1 MNKTIRTLAPE
12 IMRGR
17 ISPVTLTEEV
27 LQRAERLN
35 PTINSY
41 ITILR
46 DRALREA
53 EAAEGAIREGKYSG
67 PLHGI
72 PIAMKDIFY
81 IKGVRCTAGSK
92 ILATNVAN
100 YDSLVV
106 KRLIGAGAV
115 LIGTT
120 NLHEFASGVTNVNP
134 FYGPVRNPWDTD
146 RVSGGS
152 SGGSA
157 AAVAAEMTVAALGTD
172 TSGSVRI
179 PSSLCGVV
187 GLKPTYGRIS
197 RVGVIP
203 LSTSFDTVGTLT
215 SCAWDAAA
223 LLQELAG
230 YENADMTTEEV
241 GVPNYLSE
249 LEVPLE
255 TPRLGVLRPYFL
267 DDIDPQ
273 VVEVFS
279 KFLDRMSRGTAS
291 ISDVGMRKIEKVY
304 EVWAAVRRS
313 EATAFHEQWLST
325 MPEKYGEDVRKLLE
339 KGREITAVQYINAQD
354 SRPTLRGRL
363 PTEDS
368 FWLRGAARRA
378 PASSPTGWKTQIDSK
393 KSKTCLKSGPLEG
406 IRVLEL
412 GTAVA
417 GPLCAALLGDMGADV
432 IKIEAPDHGD
442 DSRRWGTTVKEE
454 SPYFVQ
460 YNRDK
465 RSIALDI
472 RREEGRA
479 ILLKLV
485 KRSDVLIENFRPGTM
500 KRLGLSYALLRRLNR
515 KIVYCSVSGFGQTGP
530 YSRLGGY
537 DAIIQALSGLMSVT
551 GEAKGPPLRVGVPIT
566 DILAALYAAF
576 SVTLA
581 LFARDRTKGG
591 QLIDVSLFESG
602 VSAVSQWITISKLTG
617 APVRRFGNSYPLL
630 APYELFETKDRP
642 IVVAV
647 GNDEH
652 WARLCRTI
660 EREDLIADPRFRSNP
675 DRILP
680 ANRKILIGILREA
693 LTKRPSDSWV
703 GAFRD
708 AGIPAG
714 VINSIEDLAHDP
726 QLRARG
732 AFAEVKRS
740 TLGKVEIV
748 AALPKFSETP
758 GRIRLPSPR
767 LGEQTD
773 GVLREVGFSRKEIL
787 GLRRSGTIR

>member
-1 MNKTIRTLAPE
+1 MKKTIRTLAPE

-35 PTINSY
+35 PTINSF

-157 AAVAAEMTVAALGTD
+157 AAVAAGMTVAALGTD

-230 YENADMTTEEV
+230 YENGDITTEEV
-241 GVPNYLSE
+241 GVPNYLSD

-267 DDIDPQ
+267 DDIDP
-273 VVEVFS
+273 
-279 KFLDRMSRGTAS
+279 
-291 ISDVGMRKIEKVY
+291 
-304 EVWAAVRRS
+304 
-313 EATAFHEQWLST
+313 
-325 MPEKYGEDVRKLLE
+325 
-339 KGREITAVQYINAQD
+339 
-354 SRPTLRGRL
+354 
-363 PTEDS
+363 
-368 FWLRGAARRA
+368 
-378 PASSPTGWKTQIDSK
+378 
-393 KSKTCLKSGPLEG
+393 
-406 IRVLEL
+406 
-412 GTAVA
+412 
-417 GPLCAALLGDMGADV
+417 
-432 IKIEAPDHGD
+432 
-442 DSRRWGTTVKEE
+442 
-454 SPYFVQ
+454 
-460 YNRDK
+460 
-465 RSIALDI
+465 
-472 RREEGRA
+472 
-479 ILLKLV
+479 
-485 KRSDVLIENFRPGTM
+485 
-500 KRLGLSYALLRRLNR
+500 
-515 KIVYCSVSGFGQTGP
+515 
-530 YSRLGGY
+530 
-537 DAIIQALSGLMSVT
+537 
-551 GEAKGPPLRVGVPIT
+551 
-566 DILAALYAAF
+566 
-576 SVTLA
+576 
-581 LFARDRTKGG
+581 
-591 QLIDVSLFESG
+591 
-602 VSAVSQWITISKLTG
+602 
-617 APVRRFGNSYPLL
+617 
-630 APYELFETKDRP
+630 
-642 IVVAV
+642 
-647 GNDEH
+647 
-652 WARLCRTI
+652 
-660 EREDLIADPRFRSNP
+660 
-675 DRILP
+675 
-680 ANRKILIGILREA
+680 
-693 LTKRPSDSWV
+693 
-703 GAFRD
+703 
-708 AGIPAG
+708 
-714 VINSIEDLAHDP
+714 
-726 QLRARG
+726 
-732 AFAEVKRS
+732 
-740 TLGKVEIV
+740 
-748 AALPKFSETP
+748 
-758 GRIRLPSPR
+758 
-767 LGEQTD
+767 
-773 GVLREVGFSRKEIL
+773 
-787 GLRRSGTIR
+787 

>member
-1 MNKTIRTLAPE
+1 MKKTIRTLAPE

-35 PTINSY
+35 PTINSF

-273 VVEVFS
+273 VAEVFS
-279 KFLDRMSRGTAS
+279 KFLDRMSGGTVS
-291 ISDVGMRKIEKVY
+291 ISDVGVRKIEKVY

-339 KGREITAVQYINAQD
+339 KGREITAVQYISAQN
-354 SRPTLRGRL
+354 SRPEINENLLEAMKDVDFLVAPTTPVLAPKIGEERVTLNGKSVDVYTALSRLTLPFNVVGFPVISIPIGYARGL
-363 PTEDS
+363 PVGAQIVARPFEEGS
-368 FWLRGAARRA
+368 LLRI
-378 PASSPTGWKTQIDSK
+378 ASR
-393 KSKTCLKSGPLEG
+393 CE
-406 IRVLEL
+406 E
-412 GTAVA
+412 
-417 GPLCAALLGDMGADV
+417 LLG
-432 IKIEAPDHGD
+432 E
-442 DSRRWGTTVKEE
+442 R
-454 SPYFVQ
+454 Q
-460 YNRDK
+460 
-465 RSIALDI
+465 L
-472 RREEGRA
+472 
-479 ILLKLV
+479 
-485 KRSDVLIENFRPGTM
+485 
-500 KRLGLSYALLRRLNR
+500 
-515 KIVYCSVSGFGQTGP
+515 
-530 YSRLGGY
+530 
-537 DAIIQALSGLMSVT
+537 
-551 GEAKGPPLRVGVPIT
+551 PPLQAG
-566 DILAALYAAF
+566 
-576 SVTLA
+576 
-581 LFARDRTKGG
+581 
-591 QLIDVSLFESG
+591 
-602 VSAVSQWITISKLTG
+602 KL
-617 APVRRFGNSYPLL
+617 
-630 APYELFETKDRP
+630 K
-642 IVVAV
+642 
-647 GNDEH
+647 
-652 WARLCRTI
+652 
-660 EREDLIADPRFRSNP
+660 
-675 DRILP
+675 
-680 ANRKILIGILREA
+680 
-693 LTKRPSDSWV
+693 
-703 GAFRD
+703 
-708 AGIPAG
+708 
-714 VINSIEDLAHDP
+714 
-726 QLRARG
+726 
-732 AFAEVKRS
+732 
-740 TLGKVEIV
+740 
-748 AALPKFSETP
+748 
-758 GRIRLPSPR
+758 
-767 LGEQTD
+767 
-773 GVLREVGFSRKEIL
+773 
-787 GLRRSGTIR
+787 

>member
-1 MNKTIRTLAPE
+1 MKKTIRTLAPE

-249 LEVPLE
+249 LEV
-255 TPRLGVLRPYFL
+255 
-267 DDIDPQ
+267 
-273 VVEVFS
+273 
-279 KFLDRMSRGTAS
+279 
-291 ISDVGMRKIEKVY
+291 
-304 EVWAAVRRS
+304 
-313 EATAFHEQWLST
+313 
-325 MPEKYGEDVRKLLE
+325 LLE
-339 KGREITAVQYINAQD
+339 AMKDVDFLVAPTTPVLAPKIGEERVTLNGKSVDVYTTLSRLTLPFNVVGFPVISIPIGYARGLPVGAQIVARPFEEGSLLRIA
-354 SRPTLRGRL
+354 SRC
-363 PTEDS
+363 E
-368 FWLRGAARRA
+368 
-378 PASSPTGWKTQIDSK
+378 
-393 KSKTCLKSGPLEG
+393 E
-406 IRVLEL
+406 
-412 GTAVA
+412 
-417 GPLCAALLGDMGADV
+417 LLG
-432 IKIEAPDHGD
+432 E
-442 DSRRWGTTVKEE
+442 R
-454 SPYFVQ
+454 Q
-460 YNRDK
+460 
-465 RSIALDI
+465 L
-472 RREEGRA
+472 
-479 ILLKLV
+479 
-485 KRSDVLIENFRPGTM
+485 
-500 KRLGLSYALLRRLNR
+500 
-515 KIVYCSVSGFGQTGP
+515 
-530 YSRLGGY
+530 
-537 DAIIQALSGLMSVT
+537 
-551 GEAKGPPLRVGVPIT
+551 PPLQAG
-566 DILAALYAAF
+566 
-576 SVTLA
+576 
-581 LFARDRTKGG
+581 
-591 QLIDVSLFESG
+591 
-602 VSAVSQWITISKLTG
+602 KL
-617 APVRRFGNSYPLL
+617 
-630 APYELFETKDRP
+630 K
-642 IVVAV
+642 
-647 GNDEH
+647 
-652 WARLCRTI
+652 
-660 EREDLIADPRFRSNP
+660 
-675 DRILP
+675 
-680 ANRKILIGILREA
+680 
-693 LTKRPSDSWV
+693 
-703 GAFRD
+703 
-708 AGIPAG
+708 
-714 VINSIEDLAHDP
+714 
-726 QLRARG
+726 
-732 AFAEVKRS
+732 
-740 TLGKVEIV
+740 
-748 AALPKFSETP
+748 
-758 GRIRLPSPR
+758 
-767 LGEQTD
+767 
-773 GVLREVGFSRKEIL
+773 
-787 GLRRSGTIR
+787 